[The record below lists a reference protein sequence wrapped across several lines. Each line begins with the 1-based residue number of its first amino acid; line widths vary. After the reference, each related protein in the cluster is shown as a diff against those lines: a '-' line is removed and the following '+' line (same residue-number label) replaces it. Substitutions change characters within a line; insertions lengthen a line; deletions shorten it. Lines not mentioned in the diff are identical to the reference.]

1 MNVHIIR
8 DPDVS
13 KELYQEVFG
22 HLNESRGPLSFIVH
36 ENIILANSSVIK
48 RENLPT

>member
-13 KELYQEVFG
+13 EELYQEVFG

-36 ENIILANSSVIK
+36 ENIILAKELKTKAHNK
-48 RENLPT
+48 A